1 MDRPHTTVVLA
12 VSADGKIA
20 DTQRSPAR
28 FGSPVDKRHLEAQ
41 IAQADGV
48 LLGAGTLRA
57 YGTTL
62 KVTCPDLLEQRKQQ
76 GKPPQPVQIVCS
88 HSAQIDPQLPF
99 FFQAVPRWLLTTA
112 SGAARWQ
119 GQSGFDEVLTPIRLD
134 PKSPDPAIDWIVAF
148 QHFAAANLLRLAILG
163 GGRLVASL
171 LSVDLVDELQLTIC
185 PLLLGG
191 DNAPTPVEG
200 TGFLADVAP
209 HLELLRVQP
218 LGQEVFLHYRLLRS
232 ANHV

>member
-1 MDRPHTTVVLA
+1 MDRPYTTVVLA

-20 DTQRSPAR
+20 DAQRSPAR
-28 FGSPVDKRHLEAQ
+28 FGSQVDKRHLEAQ

-62 KVTCPDLLEQRKQQ
+62 KVTSPDLLEQREQQ

-88 HSAQIDPQLPF
+88 DSAQIDPQLPF
-99 FFQAVPRWLLTTA
+99 FCQAVPRWLLTTA

-119 GQSGFDEVLTPIRLD
+119 GRPGFDEVLTPMRLD
-134 PKSPDPAIDWIVAF
+134 PKRPDPEIDWIVAF
-148 QHFAAANLLRLAILG
+148 QHFAAANLRRLAILG
-163 GGRLVASL
+163 GGKLIASL
-171 LSVDLVDELQLTIC
+171 LSVDLIDELQLTIC

-191 DNAPTPVEG
+191 DNAPTPVAG
-200 TGFLADVAP
+200 KGFLADVAP
-209 HLELLRVQP
+209 HLELLSVQSR
-218 LGQEVFLHYRLLRS
+218 GQEVFLHYRLLRS
-232 ANHV
+232 ENNA